1 MDNEFFTKLRK
12 KAEEYDIELEDKQL
26 RSIEDYRNILLDWNK
41 KVNLTRITEIDD
53 FIEKHVIDSMMVTKL
68 IEIKKNASIIDVGT
82 GPGIPGFFLKI
93 ARPDIRL
100 TLLETVRKKTDF
112 LMEVVEKL
120 EINDIEVLNE
130 RAENAAKKKLY
141 RETYDIAVARAVS
154 SLNVLSEFCLPF
166 VKTGGIFVAMK
177 GEKIEEEVKEAKN
190 SLDIL
195 GGKIRDIKE
204 YKIGQAKR
212 KLVLIEKINNTPEKY
227 PRRPGMPEKN
237 PL

>member
-12 KAEEYDIELEDKQL
+12 KAEEYDIELEEKQL

-68 IEIKKNASIIDVGT
+68 VEIKKGASIIDVGT

-100 TLLETVRKKTDF
+100 ILLETVRKKTDF

-130 RAENAAKKKLY
+130 RAENAAKKKPY

-154 SLNVLSEFCLPF
+154 SMNVLSEFCLPF

-212 KLVLIEKINNTPEKY
+212 KLVIIEKINNTPEKY